1 VWTVNSVPP
10 DGSAVIT
17 YGTIT
22 FYDNYNDY
30 ENCFVAKGGASEW
43 IVYGTKHI
51 DITWYY
57 GRELSDN
64 IIPTGTWL
72 MKFFKDDEE
81 FYSGNFTLLPEINP
95 VKLDPLLNMLAYDDH
110 YANVCRPAGSNSMA
124 DDYWCDGTPGEQQV
138 RINQEGCYLTAATQ
152 ILNYHGVNVTPP
164 QLDDWLT
171 EQELYGDYGRIDPRH
186 IPRYAWKVHSVPIEF
201 LGWDYCPD
209 QLEGLIYDY
218 GPQLVKRSDRA
229 THHVTATG
237 KNPERTRIK
246 VIENV
251 GGVWAT
257 LEDIAAIRPFNGM
270 PDQYKDWT
278 GMSFYFYS
286 PGELLIENPEGL
298 RTGYDPINGLYY
310 NEIPGSVYQELVADN
325 DAQNPL
331 PLDQLP
337 RTELLDI
344 PRPSDGEYK
353 LYVIGTETGTYGLD
367 IKVWDSDLNF
377 SQKKFRD
384 VPITPGETHTYSY
397 NYSRTGGSDIEIG
410 YDGGGQRPKDVNK
423 FLSYIRPS
431 QRQTTLLAGT
441 TIYNAIVAY
450 GDSIIPSSFKAELN
464 GLDITSLFNPVPEGT
479 DVVALNLNQGRNK
492 LILSV
497 DANLTNRVAN
507 DKDTL
512 IFMVP

>member
-1 VWTVNSVPP
+1 
-10 DGSAVIT
+10 
-17 YGTIT
+17 
-22 FYDNYNDY
+22 
-30 ENCFVAKGGASEW
+30 
-43 IVYGTKHI
+43 
-51 DITWYY
+51 
-57 GRELSDN
+57 
-64 IIPTGTWL
+64 
-72 MKFFKDDEE
+72 MKFF
-81 FYSGNFTLLPEINP
+81 FIPLSILILLIFNIASLGAE
-95 VKLDPLLNMLAYDDH
+95 
-110 YANVCRPAGSNSMA
+110 SNIPKGFQA
-124 DDYWCDGTPGEQQV
+124 GTPQSRG
-138 RINQEGCYLTAATQ
+138 
-152 ILNYHGVNVTPP
+152 TPSS
-164 QLDDWLT
+164 
-171 EQELYGDYGRIDPRH
+171 
-186 IPRYAWKVHSVPIEF
+186 SVPESEKKNR
-201 LGWDYCPD
+201 LAGPNYAAVS
-209 QLEGLIYDY
+209 IYLY
-218 GPQLVKRSDRA
+218 PSR
-229 THHVTATG
+229 H
-237 KNPERTRIK
+237 RIY
-246 VIENV
+246 
-251 GGVWAT
+251 
-257 LEDIAAIRPFNGM
+257 P
-270 PDQYKDWT
+270 
-278 GMSFYFYS
+278 SCS
-286 PGELLIENPEGL
+286 LLIENSEEL
-298 RTGYDPINGLYY
+298 KTGYDPVKGLYY
-310 NEIPGSVYQELVADN
+310 NEIPGSVYEELVADN
-325 DAQNPL
+325 DVQNPL

-512 IFMVP
+512 LFMVP